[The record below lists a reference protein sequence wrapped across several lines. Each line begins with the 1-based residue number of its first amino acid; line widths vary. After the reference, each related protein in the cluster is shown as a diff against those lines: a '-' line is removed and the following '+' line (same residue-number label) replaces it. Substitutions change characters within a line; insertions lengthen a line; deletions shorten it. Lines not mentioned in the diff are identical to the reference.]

1 MKNKAEANLDFISAE
16 FQINS
21 KIDLKQ
27 VKIDDLTSENAVFMD
42 EQNDDTFNDIAKA
55 VIDKTKNVINQNLVK
70 LGLSPISKD
79 YVTNDPPTTLENIAK
94 KEEAKNKIINSVSD
108 AMTVAQRE
116 GRKYTLDDLKD
127 LEIPES
133 DFSVSFQD
141 DIAIL
146 KIDGF
151 EFKIDSDFQLYE

>member
-1 MKNKAEANLDFISAE
+1 MKNKAEANLGFISAE

-70 LGLSPISKD
+70 LGLSPISED

>member
-1 MKNKAEANLDFISAE
+1 MKNKAEANLGFISAE

-70 LGLSPISKD
+70 LGLSPISED

-151 EFKIDSDFQLYE
+151 EFKLNSDFQLYE